1 MNQFTY
7 TYPTKV
13 YFGEGTAAAS
23 LQQELAQMGK
33 TVMLAYGSGSLKK
46 SGVYDELKGLL
57 TQTGKEVVDFSR
69 IPHMPR
75 CRKAQGC
82 PKNEMST
89 SSLPQAAAA

>member
-13 YFGEGTAAAS
+13 YFGEGTAVAS

-57 TQTGKEVVDFSR
+57 TQAGKEVVDFSG
-69 IPHMPR
+69 IMPNPTYAKVQEGA
-75 CRKAQGC
+75 CLLY
-82 PKNEMST
+82 T
-89 SSLPQAAAA
+89 SPSPRDCS

>member
-33 TVMLAYGSGSLKK
+33 TVMLAYGSGALKK
-46 SGVYDELKGLL
+46 SGVYD
-57 TQTGKEVVDFSR
+57 
-69 IPHMPR
+69 
-75 CRKAQGC
+75 
-82 PKNEMST
+82 
-89 SSLPQAAAA
+89 